1 MPAVSL
7 TGHGARH
14 AQAFLGAL
22 GRLARNPLGCALT
35 LLVIGLALALPTA
48 LRLFVSNAQI
58 ATGGFIDAV
67 DLSVYLKPDVALAR
81 AQQLARTAQERSEVA
96 DVTLIPSDQA
106 LEEFRTYSGFGAAL
120 AALKDNP
127 LPHVLHIR
135 PRVEA
140 ESAAT
145 LESLKRYLTAWP
157 EVDTVQIDS
166 EWVNR
171 FNAILDVLQRLLALA
186 AILLGLGVLAVIG
199 NTIRLE
205 ILNRRAEIE
214 VTKLV
219 GGSNAFVRRP
229 FLYTGILYG
238 LGGALLAWAI
248 VETAVIVLGAPVATL
263 SQLYGSQ
270 FGLQGPSWDDVGI
283 LLGTGTVLGWLGAW
297 ISAARHLRS
306 IEPRA

>member
-1 MPAVSL
+1 MSL
-7 TGHGARH
+7 AGHGARH

-22 GRLARNPLGCALT
+22 GRLARNPFASALT
-35 LLVIGLALALPTA
+35 LLVIAMALALPAA
-48 LRLFVSNAQI
+48 LRLFVNNAQLAMGGI
-58 ATGGFIDAV
+58 ANAV
-67 DLSVYLKPDVALAR
+67 DLTVYLKTDVPLAK
-81 AQQLARTAQERSEVA
+81 AEQLARTARERSEVA
-96 DVTLIPSDQA
+96 DVTLIPADKA

-120 AALKDNP
+120 QALKDNP

-135 PRVEA
+135 PRVTA

-145 LESLKRYLTAWP
+145 LASLQHYLSAWP
-157 EVDTVQIDS
+157 EVDSVQMDS

-171 FNAILDVLQRLLALA
+171 LNAILDVLQRLLAIA
-186 AILLGLGVLAVIG
+186 AILLGLGVLAIVG

-205 ILNRRAEIE
+205 VLNRRAEIE

-238 LGGALLAWAI
+238 VGGALLAWAI
-248 VETAVIVLGAPVATL
+248 VAIAVVVLGQSIATL
-263 SQLYGSQ
+263 SQLYGSR
-270 FGLQGPSWDDVGI
+270 FALQGLSGDDVGI
-283 LLGTGTVLGWLGAW
+283 LLGTGAVLGWLGALV
-297 ISAARHLRS
+297 SATRHLRA